1 MTADKQLVRMMI
13 RAVLGYYFRGRIS
26 SYRLEDLN
34 YQTWVCMRVREDEDG
49 K

>member
-13 RAVLGYYFRGRIS
+13 RAVLGYYFRGGIS
-26 SYRLEDLN
+26 NVRLEDIN
-34 YQTWVCMRVREDEDG
+34 YQTWVCMRVREDD